1 VIRILFRNR
10 RYYLEWFG
18 QKQSGTRFINKD
30 MRILISNDDG
40 IYSPGI
46 IALAKVA
53 SRFGEV
59 RIVAPDV
66 EQSSMGH
73 AITSS
78 RPLRY
83 KRIRLGDFEAYRVN
97 GTPADCVALGTH
109 HWQHVDLVLSGINLG
124 LNLGNSCWH
133 SGTLAAAKQAALL
146 GVRGIAFSTSVS
158 ENKEPDF
165 ATLDPYVAKVIDMLL
180 EEKTMSL
187 VNVNLPEKPKG
198 IRWTRQSV
206 RHYDGKVAPSKDPVG
221 RPIFWFTI
229 IPLQGAEEGTDR
241 WAVEHNW
248 VSVTPLRLDLTD
260 EKELGRAL
268 ALHHTPAIGAKS
280 SADGQRKSGASASRT
295 KEHKRI
301 VRTNKKRRRE
311 KS

>member
-1 VIRILFRNR
+1 
-10 RYYLEWFG
+10 
-18 QKQSGTRFINKD
+18 

-46 IALAKVA
+46 AALAKVA

-83 KRIRLGDFEAYRVN
+83 KKIRIGDFEAYRVN

-146 GVRGIAFSTSVS
+146 GVRGIAFSTAVS
-158 ENKEPDF
+158 ENQEPDF
-165 ATLDPYVAKVIDMLL
+165 TKLEPSVAKVIDMLL
-180 EEKTMSL
+180 KENTMSL
-187 VNVNLPEKPKG
+187 VNVNLPQKPKG

-206 RHYDGKVAPSKDPVG
+206 RHYDGKVAPAKDPMG
-221 RPIFWFTI
+221 RPIYWFTI
-229 IPLQGAEEGTDR
+229 IPLEGAEEGTDR

-260 EKELGRAL
+260 EKELGRAM
-268 ALHHTPAIGAKS
+268 ALHHTPPI
-280 SADGQRKSGASASRT
+280 DTTTSGASQRKGSAD
-295 KEHKRI
+295 K
-301 VRTNKKRRRE
+301 TNKRTRHK